1 MQYFTLKFILN
12 KLKKNELFKAIW
24 TDNKFYNSILV
35 HFNGYICFLKRL
47 RITNSFKQ

>member
-1 MQYFTLKFILN
+1 MKINIKQI
-12 KLKKNELFKAIW
+12 KKNELFKAIW

-47 RITNSFKQ
+47 RITNLKIQIH